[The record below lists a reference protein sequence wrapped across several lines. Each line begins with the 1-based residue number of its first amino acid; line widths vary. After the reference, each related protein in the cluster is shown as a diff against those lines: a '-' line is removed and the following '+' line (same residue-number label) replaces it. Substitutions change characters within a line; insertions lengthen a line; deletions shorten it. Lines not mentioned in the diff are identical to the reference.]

1 MFLAS
6 TTVTNLN
13 LASSFIVS
21 FITFVVPMIA
31 VAFAGMTAER
41 SGIINLAL
49 EGMMIFGAFAG
60 FAVLQAFNTA
70 GGECTINPV
79 LAVLIASLAAVAVG
93 ILVSFLLS
101 FASIR
106 LKANQTIIGTAI
118 NTLAPA
124 LTILLC
130 TTIYSTSS
138 INNPTWVNMTVDQIQ
153 TLTVPTTETVPELI
167 AYFFKK
173 IAFTNNYLTTW
184 LLIAFVILVGIF
196 LFKTRTGLRM
206 RACGENP
213 QAADSVGINV
223 SGMRYLGTG
232 ISGALAGLGGFAI
245 CLAIGGFQGSVI
257 GLGFLSLAIMIF
269 GNWKPWPIVGA
280 ACVFAFFRVLAYSSF
295 LPEIPGLN
303 TYSLVYMCIPYLL
316 TILVLIFASKRSHA
330 PKAEGIP
337 YDKGAR

>member
-21 FITFVVPMIA
+21 FIIFVVPMIA

-41 SGIINLAL
+41 SGVINLSL

-60 FAVLQAFNTA
+60 FAVIEGFDGSDGN
-70 GGECTINPV
+70 CIINPV
-79 LAVLIASLAAVAVG
+79 LAVLIAAVAAVVVG

-101 FASIR
+101 FAAVK

-130 TTIYSTSS
+130 TTIYKTSS
-138 INNPTWVNMTVDQIQ
+138 LNNPTWVNMTVSQIQ
-153 TLTVPTTETVPELI
+153 SLTVPTTETVPELI
-167 AYFFKK
+167 GYFFQK
-173 IAFTNNYLTTW
+173 IIFTNNYLTTY
-184 LLIAFVILVGIF
+184 LLIIFIIGVGIF
-196 LFKTRTGLRM
+196 LFKTKTGLRM

-223 SGMRYLGTG
+223 SRMRYLGVG
-232 ISGALAGLGGFAI
+232 ISGGLAGLGGFAI

-280 ACVFAFFRVLAYSSF
+280 ACIFAFFRVLAYSSF
-295 LPEIPGLN
+295 MPEIPGVN
-303 TYSLVYMCIPYLL
+303 TYSLIYMCIPYLL
-316 TILVLIFASKRSHA
+316 TLLVLIFASKRSHA